1 MGNKLTE
8 SFFNLYNGIR
18 SHPALL
24 IPQDGSSPLVGIIH
38 SSFQE
43 KNYLLTK
50 AMVINK
56 IGTDEGSGDSF
67 FSYDE
72 IDPKLIDPND
82 YVIEYS
88 QEKIDEFLK
97 YNNAIRIPNPKKK
110 KKSKTNSINSET
122 LKNIGRSNLILIEEK
137 EGKIFY
143 LGFPKNPIRDL
154 KKGAHYLTLNDV
166 LTISKKPSPLEGTSY
181 EWLGFDFTDNG
192 ITYNTINQLGVPLKR
207 TTSVHEN
214 EDIIKKFKDE
224 SKRYKPL
231 KPVKEALDYI
241 ILGKS

>member
-1 MGNKLTE
+1 MGDKLTE
-8 SFFNLYNGIR
+8 FFFNLYKGIR
-18 SHPALL
+18 SRPALL

-43 KNYLLTK
+43 NNYLLTK
-50 AMVINK
+50 AVVINTRETNDATK
-56 IGTDEGSGDSF
+56 GSY

-72 IDPKLIDPND
+72 IEPKMINPSDF
-82 YVIEYS
+82 VVEYS
-88 QEKIDEFLK
+88 QEKINEFLK
-97 YNNAIRIPNPKKK
+97 SNNAIRIPNPKKK
-110 KKSKTNSINSET
+110 KKSKTNSTNSET
-122 LKNIGRSNLILIEEK
+122 LKNVGKSNLVLIEEK

-154 KKGAHYLTLNDV
+154 KQGAHYLTLNDV

-192 ITYNTINQLGVPLKR
+192 ITYNTIDKFSVPLKKS
-207 TTSVHEN
+207 TSVHKG
-214 EDIIKKFKDE
+214 EDIAKIIERE

-231 KPVKEALDYI
+231 EPVKNAVYDLI
-241 ILGKS
+241 